1 MNNNNNFAPA
11 YQATNPPAG
20 STAAAYTANS
30 NNAAGRSGALVVPQ
44 QGAYPANNTIPS
56 SANPAAGSYGA
67 PSTATAPYS
76 ATTPSNAFNGTTPG
90 YGNPPS
96 GNYGVPSS
104 GSGAAQP
111 ALPYGGAAAG
121 VQPNAS
127 NYPRG
132 AANANAIPTSPTIPP
147 TGPLTG
153 NYDAGG
159 WSSSSGNPARPT
171 NQPVAG
177 DRYAGANDRYG
188 NNSGGDRYDTAGA
201 TSPATSSDSRYGVI
215 PTASTPDARY
225 APPTDARYGSSF
237 GAGAAAPAT
246 TPAGT
251 PAPTSN
257 SGSGVSLP
265 SAGTTGGAA
274 GSSAAYQPG
283 SVSSYEPAN
292 KPAVITADN
301 PASPTVR

>member
-1 MNNNNNFAPA
+1 MRKSFSQCAGVIVLAMMVSGCYSGGKWTMPWQSSSPFSSSSTPSTSNVSGVTKPSTLANAPPSSVTAPPASYPSYPGTAAGMNNNNFAPA

-44 QGAYPANNTIPS
+44 QGAYPANNSIPS
-56 SANPAAGSYGA
+56 SANSAAGSYGA
-67 PSTATAPYS
+67 PSTATSPYS
-76 ATTPSNAFNGTTPG
+76 ATPTSAYNGTTPG

-132 AANANAIPTSPTIPP
+132 ATNANAIPTSPTILP

-171 NQPVAG
+171 NQPIAG

-188 NNSGGDRYDTAGA
+188 NSSGGDRYDTAGA
-201 TSPATSSDSRYGVI
+201 ASPATAADSRYGAI
-215 PTASTPDARY
+215 PIASTPAI
-225 APPTDARYGSSF
+225 PP
-237 GAGAAAPAT
+237 
-246 TPAGT
+246 
-251 PAPTSN
+251 
-257 SGSGVSLP
+257 
-265 SAGTTGGAA
+265 
-274 GSSAAYQPG
+274 
-283 SVSSYEPAN
+283 SYRP
-292 KPAVITADN
+292 
-301 PASPTVR
+301 